1 MIRDKIRLFQNYGAI
16 LSEIVACWETSSWTN
31 GVERVK
37 GVEGKNVKIKPSK
50 GTKGGNE
57 LT

>member
-1 MIRDKIRLFQNYGAI
+1 MSG
-16 LSEIVACWETSSWTN
+16 IVACWEKSSWTN
-31 GVERVK
+31 EVERVK

>member
-1 MIRDKIRLFQNYGAI
+1 MSG
-16 LSEIVACWETSSWTN
+16 IVACWEKSSWTN
-31 GVERVK
+31 EVERVK

-50 GTKGGNE
+50 GTKGGDE